1 MHLLKPGL
9 LLYIPNRATHRYSKD
24 DYMSCVFY
32 IAIQP
37 INNVVMGSCLEG
49 DQLSQL
55 SGTEEQ
61 KKVEFTG
68 DWS

>member
-1 MHLLKPGL
+1 
-9 LLYIPNRATHRYSKD
+9 
-24 DYMSCVFY
+24 MSCVNSKLYAQHPFFPQGNFLFY